1 MLFRF
6 EICLNAIPE
15 NPFSRHV
22 TGQSLKEAIR
32 KVDRTLLRVRGKKVA
47 HIISVEEV
55 SYSDAISAV
64 SSSAN
69 IAYSTYAYSYTAPS
83 MITRPI
89 GYYSTN
95 TTTAATSAAY
105 SNYYASSASTLA
117 TGYYSA
123 NTTTI

>member
-55 SYSDAISAV
+55 PYSDAV
-64 SSSAN
+64 SVAN
-69 IAYSTYAYSYTAPS
+69 SYANVAYSTYAYSYTAPS

-95 TTTAATSAAY
+95 TTTT
-105 SNYYASSASTLA
+105 
-117 TGYYSA
+117 
-123 NTTTI
+123 